1 MYMFRVESMIPIWI
15 ISVYC
20 RTRFFVHTCSVPP
33 WTNPEYLFSQ
43 QKSLS
48 VNHLYN
54 CIIGIFIHKFS
65 IGMLPEMFDNLSR
78 KIKDSRSYHT
88 WQSPV
93 NHLYVICRSTI
104 QGQGSCIFSNLIIW
118 DFIVDNFNTDSAIS
132 LLTKRSQ
139 LLFLTQE

>member
-33 WTNPEYLFSQ
+33 WTNREYLFSQ
-43 QKSLS
+43 QNSLS
-48 VNHLYN
+48 VNLLYN
-54 CIIGIFIHKFS
+54 CNIGIFIHKFS
-65 IGMLPEMFDNLSR
+65 IGMLLEMFDNLSS

-88 WQSPV
+88 WQSPI
-93 NHLYVICRSTI
+93 NHLYVIRRSTT
-104 QGQGSCIFSNLIIW
+104 QGQRSCIFSNLINW
-118 DFIVDNFNTDSAIS
+118 DFIMDNSNTDSAIS
-132 LLTKRSQ
+132 LFKKRSQ